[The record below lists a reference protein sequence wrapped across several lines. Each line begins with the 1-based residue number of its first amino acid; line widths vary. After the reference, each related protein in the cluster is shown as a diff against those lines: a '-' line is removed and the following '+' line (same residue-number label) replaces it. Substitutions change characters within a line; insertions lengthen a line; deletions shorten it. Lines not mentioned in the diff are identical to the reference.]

1 MLKDKYD
8 AVVVGSGPNG
18 LAAAIVLQQKGLEV
32 LLIEGK
38 ETIGGGLRSSEQLL
52 PGYVLDVCSAIH
64 PMAVQS
70 PFFKSLA
77 LEDYGLKF
85 IHPAVLAAHPMDGGD
100 SVGLFPS
107 LVDTAAQLGL
117 DEDRYM
123 QFFGRLS
130 RSWPALIE
138 DVLAPLHIPKRPLD
152 MIRFGYKALPSAK
165 YTARSFKTEKLKALW
180 AGMAGHAMLPL
191 NYATTSAVALVLLLA
206 GHTAGWPVP
215 EGGSQSIANALASY
229 FKSLGGEIKT
239 DYYVDSLQKLP
250 AAKALLFDVGPK
262 QLLEIAG
269 HKFSDWYRKQLQRY
283 RYGMGV
289 FKMDWL
295 LEGAIPFRSA
305 TCLKA
310 GTVHIGNTFS
320 EIAEAEHQTWHGH
333 HPEKPFVLLA
343 QQSLFDTTR
352 TPGGSKQVVWAYC
365 HVPHGSTKDMSRQIE
380 RQIERFAPGFMDCVV
395 AKQSM
400 DAQQFAAYNP
410 NYVGGDINGGA
421 MDITQLFT
429 RPALLGSP
437 YRTSVKGIYICSS
450 STPPGGGVHGMCG
463 YHAAH
468 RAWNDLFSDR

>member
-18 LAAAIVLQQKGLEV
+18 LAAAIVLQQKGLDV

-38 ETIGGGLRSSEQLL
+38 ETIGGGLRSSQQLL
-52 PGYVLDVCSAIH
+52 PGYTLDVCSAIH
-64 PMAVQS
+64 PMALQS

-77 LEDYGLKF
+77 LEEHGLNF
-85 IHPAVLAAHPMDGGD
+85 IHPSVLAAHPMDGGD

-107 LVDTAAQLGL
+107 LRATAVQLGV
-117 DEDRYM
+117 DEGRYM
-123 QFFGRLS
+123 RFLGSLS
-130 RSWPALIE
+130 QSWPALIE
-138 DVLAPLHIPKRPLD
+138 DVLAPLHIPKMPLD
-152 MIRFGYKALPSAK
+152 MMRFGYKALPSAS
-165 YTARSFKTEKLKALW
+165 YTARNFKTEKLKALW

-191 NYATTSAVALVLLLA
+191 SYAGTSAVALVLLLA
-206 GHTAGWPVP
+206 GHTAGWPIP

-239 DYYVDSLQKLP
+239 NYHVDSLQKLP
-250 AAKALLFDVGPK
+250 AAKALLFDIGPK

-269 HKFSDWYRKQLQRY
+269 HKFSNWYQKQLQRY

-289 FKMDWL
+289 FKMDWV
-295 LEGAIPFRSA
+295 LEGPVPFRSEI
-305 TCLKA
+305 CLNA

-320 EIAEAEHQTWHGH
+320 EIAEAEYQTWHGR

-343 QQSLFDTTR
+343 QQSLFDTKR
-352 TPGGSKQVVWAYC
+352 TKEGKQIVWAYC
-365 HVPHGSTKDMSRQIE
+365 HVPHGSTKDMNKQIE
-380 RQIERFAPGFMDCVV
+380 RQIERFAPGFIDNIISKKTMN
-395 AKQSM
+395 
-400 DAQQFAAYNP
+400 AQQFAAYNP

-429 RPALLGSP
+429 RPALFGSP
-437 YRTSVKGIYICSS
+437 YKTSVKGIYICSS

-468 RAWNDLFSDR
+468 RVLKDLFKKH